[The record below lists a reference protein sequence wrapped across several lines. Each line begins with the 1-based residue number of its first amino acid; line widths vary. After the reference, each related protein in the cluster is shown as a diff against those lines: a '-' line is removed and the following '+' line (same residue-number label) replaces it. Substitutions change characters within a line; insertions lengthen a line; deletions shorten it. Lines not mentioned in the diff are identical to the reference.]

1 MQFHGIKIMTV
12 KRIISDEKRALIKD
26 LKKYKGR
33 VLSYLSQEEK
43 DELLELMAK
52 KLGFL

>member
-1 MQFHGIKIMTV
+1 MTV
-12 KRIISDEKRALIKD
+12 KRIISEEQRELIKD
-26 LKKYKGR
+26 LKKYRGKKLKD
-33 VLSYLSQEEK
+33 LSDIEK

>member
-1 MQFHGIKIMTV
+1 MTV
-12 KRIISDEKRALIKD
+12 KRTISDKKRALIKD
-26 LKKYKGR
+26 LKKYKDR
-33 VLSYLSQEEK
+33 TILDLSKEEK

>member
-1 MQFHGIKIMTV
+1 MTV
-12 KRIISDEKRALIKD
+12 KRIISEEKRANIKD

-33 VLSYLSQEEK
+33 NLTDLSLEEK

>member
-1 MQFHGIKIMTV
+1 MIE
-12 KRIISDEKRALIKD
+12 RIISDEQRAKIKD
-26 LKKYKGR
+26 LKKYRGR
-33 VLSYLSQEEK
+33 KLKDLSKEEK